1 MEETLNIIFTL
12 MPIVMLGLATIWGSE
27 LNPTSEGYMSKSYTN
42 AIKGIMC
49 IIIMYVHIP
58 GNFTNSVQDMI
69 GSFAYVGVF
78 AFFAI
83 SSFGCRSSIDKNPNY
98 LKGFW
103 KKRILALL
111 VPAVL
116 INLIS
121 FFFKLIFLKA
131 FEIRGLYA
139 FNQYIYAI
147 IVAYFV
153 FWLVWKIKIIP
164 ESKKDWTV
172 GLICLLFSL
181 VTYFSPI
188 KPFFIWPTESVG
200 FICGLILYHY
210 KESIVCKL
218 EHSRI
223 AKTVILFL
231 FSGVLGILYMKF
243 KFSFFVGGYVLR
255 VILAGTLLLLLSEI
269 TMNISFKGKPIQILG
284 NSSYE
289 FYLGHL
295 VVISIVARMLP
306 DVTSGVFITIV
317 TIVTFILA
325 VLVSRIS
332 NKVIYFLLSKK
343 RQNNLVAKKEE

>member
-1 MEETLNIIFTL
+1 MNNIFTL
-12 MPIVMLGLATIWGSE
+12 LPIGMLGLASIWGNK

-49 IIIMYVHIP
+49 VIIMYVHIP
-58 GNFTNSVQDMI
+58 DKLTNSLQDII

-83 SSFGCRSSIDKNPNY
+83 SSFGCRSSVDKNPNY
-98 LKGFW
+98 LNGFW
-103 KKRILALL
+103 KKRILALF

-116 INLIS
+116 INVTS
-121 FFFKLIFLKA
+121 FFFKLFALNT
-131 FEIRGLYA
+131 FEVRGLYA

-153 FWLVWKIKIIP
+153 FWLVWKIEII
-164 ESKKDWTV
+164 SKDKKDWVV

-181 VTYFSPI
+181 LTYFSPV
-188 KPFFIWPTESVG
+188 KLFFIWPTESVG
-200 FICGLILYHY
+200 FICGLILYHR
-210 KESIVCKL
+210 KKSIVRGL
-218 EHSRI
+218 EYSRI
-223 AKTVILFL
+223 AKTVTLFL
-231 FSGVLGILYMKF
+231 LSGVLGILYMKF

-255 VILAGTLLLLLSEI
+255 VILAVSLLLLLSEI
-269 TMNISFKGKPIQILG
+269 TMNISFEGKTIQTLG

-295 VVISIVARMLP
+295 VVISIVERMFP
-306 DVTSGVFITIV
+306 EISSGIFITMVACI
-317 TIVTFILA
+317 TFISA

-332 NKVIYFLLSKK
+332 NTVISFLM
-343 RQNNLVAKKEE
+343 RM